1 MEANPQAQKPNWPMF
16 EHSYYGHFDDEFVP
30 RVPTAD
36 HKGVFTELIEFVG
49 YRYEESMKDR
59 CLNSK
64 CHYCLEEDFSILGL
78 DPKWTGFVYEY
89 YTKQKYSR
97 FRAESIE
104 LNDKLAADAAVE
116 LVNNFRNVLPEIQAA
131 LPEGTPMVYSAETPF
146 GYDGHAIET
155 FIQTMREGFK
165 SIGLKAVSMDE
176 FLSEDKTKH

>member
-16 EHSYYGHFDDEFVP
+16 EHSYYRHERDGVP
-30 RVPTAD
+30 GVPE
-36 HKGVFTELIEFVG
+36 HHRRGVFGELIEFVG

-78 DPKWTGFVYEY
+78 DAKWTGFVYEY

-97 FRAESIE
+97 YRAESIE

-131 LPEGTPMVYSAETPF
+131 LPSDTPMVYNAETPF
-146 GYDGHAIET
+146 GYDGHAPET